1 MSVRGWKLVAAN
13 ESAVV
18 AKPFLDPIVVED
30 GESNRRLADPP
41 CANKSGGF
49 EVLSESD
56 DPFNQLVSS
65 ETVPRRRRRRFTK
78 RDAIKT

>member
-1 MSVRGWKLVAAN
+1 MSGGSGKLVAAN

-18 AKPFLDPIVVED
+18 AKPFFDPSVVED

-41 CANKSGGF
+41 CTNKSGGF
-49 EVLSESD
+49 EVFSEFD
-56 DPFNQLVSS
+56 DLFNQLVSS

-78 RDAIKT
+78 GDAIKT